1 MIRQNMLDVIIS
13 DDFTPVFMKSRELAF
28 LEMVLQIV
36 PTSAEF
42 PQVCMMRGS
51 RIFSTPK
58 THSSAD
64 KVHLI
69 LTGKCIIEHQ
79 SQILNAFAV

>member
-1 MIRQNMLDVIIS
+1 MPLLVYDEVPLK
-13 DDFTPVFMKSRELAF
+13 FWSRPHRNKEKVALP
-28 LEMVLQIV
+28 MIV

-58 THSSAD
+58 THPSAD

-69 LTGKCIIEHQ
+69 LPGKCIIEHQ
-79 SQILNAFAV
+79 SQIPNAFAVWNLLA

>member
-13 DDFTPVFMKSRELAF
+13 DDFAPAFMKSRELAF

-58 THSSAD
+58 THPSAD
-64 KVHLI
+64 
-69 LTGKCIIEHQ
+69 KCIIEHQ
-79 SQILNAFAV
+79 SQIPNAFAVWNLLA